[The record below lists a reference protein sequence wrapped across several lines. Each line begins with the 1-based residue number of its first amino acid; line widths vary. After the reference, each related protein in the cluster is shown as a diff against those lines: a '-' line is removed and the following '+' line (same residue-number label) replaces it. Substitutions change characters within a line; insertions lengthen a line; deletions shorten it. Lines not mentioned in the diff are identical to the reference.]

1 MTETQEIL
9 NVMSR
14 YCRAVDDRQ
23 FGVLAEL
30 LAEDVRFEMGDV
42 TESRAE
48 LLEYI
53 QANLWPAGRHIY
65 ANPDV
70 SVDGDTAHVDSDWM
84 RFDPTSCP
92 LAPAGTPMICG
103 ASTGAGCSQ
112 CDESPSPSIASH
124 PGSTDEPRWIHT

>member
-1 MTETQEIL
+1 M
-9 NVMSR
+9 
-14 YCRAVDDRQ
+14 
-23 FGVLAEL
+23 LAEL

-84 RFDPTSCP
+84 WFDPNLVPTR
-92 LAPAGTPMICG
+92 AGRYSDDLRRVDGRWVFTVRRI
-103 ASTGAGCSQ
+103 
-112 CDESPSPSIASH
+112 SIAFDREPS
-124 PGSTDEPRWIHT
+124 GSTDEPRWIHT

>member
-14 YCRAVDDRQ
+14 YCRAVDDRR

-48 LLEYI
+48 LLQYI

-84 RFDPTSCP
+84 WFDPNLVP

>member
-53 QANLWPAGRHIY
+53 QATCGP
-65 ANPDV
+65 PDAT
-70 SVDGDTAHVDSDWM
+70 STPTRTSASTATPPTLTATGCGST
-84 RFDPTSCP
+84 PTSCP